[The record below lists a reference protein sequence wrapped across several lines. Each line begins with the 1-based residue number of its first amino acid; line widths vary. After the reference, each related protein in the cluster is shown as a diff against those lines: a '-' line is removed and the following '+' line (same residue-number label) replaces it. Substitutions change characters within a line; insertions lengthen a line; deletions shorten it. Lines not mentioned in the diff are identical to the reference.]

1 LPLNAAGSS
10 SSWQH
15 GTAMLKTS
23 LLVLGGLAAGLT
35 IALWLQP
42 AAEQAPPIETAG
54 GATSTVRARD
64 ESAGRLAALERALD
78 EEIVQRTALE
88 DRVAELA
95 LQLEALGERP
105 ALAREPGGAGPGQE
119 PQANIREIRAREQ
132 AVRRGGGEPA
142 GRQFVDQLI
151 AEGFAPDRAEWLV
164 RRTEEL
170 RMQAL
175 QAQYDAQRNG
185 RPVDP
190 AAGMQSLRTELGDAD
205 YERYLKASGRPS
217 AVPVREVLASSP
229 AERSG
234 LQPGDEIVAYA
245 GKRVFDMRELNELTL
260 EGTPGESV
268 VVDVRRDGQNVQLVM
283 PRGPIGI
290 FGGGFRGR

>member
-105 ALAREPGGAGPGQE
+105 ALAREPGGGPG
-119 PQANIREIRAREQ
+119 
-132 AVRRGGGEPA
+132 
-142 GRQFVDQLI
+142 
-151 AEGFAPDRAEWLV
+151 
-164 RRTEEL
+164 
-170 RMQAL
+170 
-175 QAQYDAQRNG
+175 
-185 RPVDP
+185 
-190 AAGMQSLRTELGDAD
+190 AAGEH
-205 YERYLKASGRPS
+205 P
-217 AVPVREVLASSP
+217 
-229 AERSG
+229 
-234 LQPGDEIVAYA
+234 
-245 GKRVFDMRELNELTL
+245 
-260 EGTPGESV
+260 
-268 VVDVRRDGQNVQLVM
+268 RDQGA
-283 PRGPIGI
+283 
-290 FGGGFRGR
+290 

>member
-1 LPLNAAGSS
+1 
-10 SSWQH
+10 
-15 GTAMLKTS
+15 MLKTS

-35 IALWLQP
+35 LAFWLP
-42 AAEQAPPIETAG
+42 LAPEQAAPLDPGAG
-54 GATSTVRARD
+54 DAASTFRASAD
-64 ESAGRLAALERALD
+64 ASAGRLAALERALD
-78 EEIVQRTALE
+78 EEIVQRAALE

-95 LQLEALGERP
+95 SQLETLGEASGTAPERR
-105 ALAREPGGAGPGQE
+105 AENGGGAGGAE
-119 PQANIREIRAREQ
+119 PPPNIREVRARAQ
-132 AVRRGGGEPA
+132 AERFGGGQQAE
-142 GRQFVDQLI
+142 RRFVEQLI
-151 AEGFAPDRAEWLV
+151 SEGFAPDRAEWLV

-175 QAQYDAQRNG
+175 QAQYDAQRSG
-185 RPVDP
+185 RPMDP
-190 AAGMQSLRTELGDAD
+190 AAGMQTLRTELGDAD
-205 YERYLKASGRPS
+205 YERYLKADGRPT
-217 AVPVREVLASSP
+217 AVPVRDVLASSP

-245 GKRVFDMRELNELTL
+245 GKRVFDMRELNALTL

-268 VVDVRRDGQNVQLVM
+268 VVDVRREGQNVQLVM

>member
-105 ALAREPGGAGPGQE
+105 ALAREPGGTAPGQE